1 MPIKSVWAA
10 FLWMLFALFLSMGII
25 LNDFSHLYHSP
36 YWDNRW
42 TNMLMDYLIP
52 YAWKIGF
59 IVLLIGMAI
68 GAFLVISHAYY
79 YIRLI
84 IRKIKKEPEP
94 LSDRQET

>member
-1 MPIKSVWAA
+1 MSIKSVWAA